1 MRSLAGIRA
10 RLDEL
15 LTAHEEKNQP
25 PAAVVLLPENHRGP
39 DYDGPWPYVR
49 RVGAVAVVVYR
60 IENGQPS
67 TEDIRQLIDGMVT
80 P

>member
-1 MRSLAGIRA
+1 MRSLAGIRTRIDQLLEA
-10 RLDEL
+10 R
-15 LTAHEEKNQP
+15 EEENQP
-25 PAAVVLLPENHRGP
+25 PAGVVLLPENHRGP

>member
-15 LTAHEEKNQP
+15 LSERHSSNGP
-25 PAAVVLLPENHRGP
+25 PSCVILLPENHRGP
-39 DYDGPWPYVR
+39 DYDGLWPYVR
-49 RVGAVAVVVYR
+49 RMGACATIIYKV
-60 IENGQPS
+60 
-67 TEDIRQLIDGMVT
+67 EDGKLSSEVIRQLVDGTVQ